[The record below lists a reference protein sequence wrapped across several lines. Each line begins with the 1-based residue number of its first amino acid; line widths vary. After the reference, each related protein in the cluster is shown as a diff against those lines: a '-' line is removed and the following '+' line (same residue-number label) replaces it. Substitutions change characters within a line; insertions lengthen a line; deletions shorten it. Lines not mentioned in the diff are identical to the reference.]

1 MLTPVPTRIL
11 GFARSTI
18 PALLAGCLLALAPQ
32 SRAVTQAHTVAAPLM
47 AKAMAQNSSEAVY
60 PALDRKRLFALGMIE
75 TGNDDTLIGSA
86 GEVSRYQLSPSV
98 WKSYSKSDDY
108 INPEV
113 ALQVAR
119 AHWIYLANYYKEKTG
134 RNPDDF
140 DMYVL
145 WNTRYG
151 YYAHKG
157 FSPQLI
163 SPVVK
168 DRAQRFVNLVYRKN
182 Y

>member
-1 MLTPVPTRIL
+1 MLKHAPTRIF
-11 GFARSTI
+11 GFARYTI
-18 PALLAGCLLALAPQ
+18 PALLAGCLLGLAPQ
-32 SRAVTQAHTVAAPLM
+32 SRAVTQSRTIASPAI
-47 AKAMAQNSSEAVY
+47 AKAMVQNSSEAVV
-60 PALDRKRLFALGMIE
+60 PALDTRRLFALGMIE

-108 INPEV
+108 VNPQV

-119 AHWIYLANYYKEKTG
+119 AHWIYLANYFKEKTG
-134 RNPDDF
+134 RNPTDF

-157 FSPQLI
+157 FSQQLI
-163 SPVVK
+163 SPVVR
-168 DRAQRFVNLVYRKN
+168 DRAQRFVNLVYRPN